1 MSRGARDGSGG
12 AGGAGRVPT
21 RLLLTLSL
29 GTLLNPL
36 NSSMIAV
43 ALVSLQRDFGIG
55 IATTTWLASGFYV
68 VAAVCQ
74 PLMGRLADQFGARR
88 LFIGGLVVMGTASAL
103 APLAPS
109 FGWLLVVRVVQAAA
123 TSTAYPSALI
133 LVRAAAGGADGS
145 GAGAGA
151 PARALAVLSV
161 AASGSAALG
170 PVLGGLLIAVAGWE
184 AVFLVN
190 VPVTLL
196 GIVLAT
202 RVLRAVPVERGRP
215 IGLRQV
221 DLPGI
226 ALFSGLLVALI
237 FAVLSL
243 ADEPLWW
250 LLPVVA
256 ALGVLLVLR
265 ERAVAEPFLDVRGLV
280 ANRELR
286 TVLVQQGGINLI
298 FYCIF
303 FGMPIWL
310 ENVRGFDPAMV
321 GLLVLPTTVLSIVV
335 TPITARAIRRHG
347 PAGTR
352 LLGLGL
358 MVVAASALQ
367 LLGDDTQVAL
377 LLGIA
382 VLLGVPNGVTNISLQ
397 TALYSAAPAGRMG
410 ASAGLFQTF
419 RYLGAIAATSVLGV
433 VLEQNLSTEGL
444 HDVGLLMTGV
454 AVVLFVLGL
463 VAVRRR

>member
-1 MSRGARDGSGG
+1 M
-12 AGGAGRVPT
+12 
-21 RLLLTLSL
+21 

-43 ALVSLQRDFGIG
+43 ALVSLQHDFGIG

-109 FGWLLVVRVVQAAA
+109 FGWLLVVRLVQAAA

-133 LVRAAAGGADGS
+133 LVRAAAGSGG
-145 GAGAGA
+145 GAGP

-190 VPVTLL
+190 VPVTLV
-196 GIVLAT
+196 GIVLAM
-202 RVLRAVPVERGRP
+202 RVLRGVTVEQGRR
-215 IGLRQV
+215 IGLREL

-237 FAVLSL
+237 FAVLSF

-250 LLPVVA
+250 LVPVVA
-256 ALGVLLVLR
+256 VLGVLLVLR

-280 ANRELR
+280 ANRALS

-310 ENVRGFDPAMV
+310 ENVRGFDPATV
-321 GLLVLPTTVLSIVV
+321 GLLVLPTTVLSIIV

-347 PAGTR
+347 PTGPR

-367 LLGDDTQVAL
+367 LLGDATPVVL

-382 VLLGVPNGVTNISLQ
+382 VLLGVPNGVNNISLQ
-397 TALYSAAPAGRMG
+397 TALYSAAPVGRMG

-433 VLEQNLSTEGL
+433 ILEQNLSTDGL
-444 HDVGLLMTGV
+444 HDVGLLMTSV

-463 VAVRRR
+463 LAVRRR

>member
-1 MSRGARDGSGG
+1 MTQGPGG
-12 AGGAGRVPT
+12 VSN

-29 GTLLNPL
+29 GTVLNPL

-43 ALVSLQRDFGIG
+43 ALVSLHRDFGVG
-55 IATTTWLASGFYV
+55 IATSTWLASGFYV

-74 PLMGRLADQFGARR
+74 PLMGRLADQLGARR
-88 LFIGGLVVMGTASAL
+88 LFIGGLVLMGAASAL

-109 FGWLLVVRVVQAAA
+109 FGWLLVVRLVQAAA

-133 LVRAAAGGADGS
+133 LVRAARGE
-145 GAGAGA
+145 GAGP

-170 PVLGGLLIAVAGWE
+170 PVLGGLLVAVAGWE

-190 VPVTLL
+190 VPVTLV
-196 GIVLAT
+196 GIVLAV
-202 RVLRAVPVERGRP
+202 RVLAGVPVERGPR
-215 IGLRQV
+215 IGLREL

-226 ALFSGLLVALI
+226 ALFSGALVALI
-237 FAVLSL
+237 FGVLSL
-243 ADEPLWW
+243 AGEPLWW
-250 LLPVVA
+250 LAVVVVA
-256 ALGVLLVLR
+256 LVMLLVWR
-265 ERAVAEPFLDVRGLV
+265 ERSVAEPFLDVRGLV
-280 ANRELR
+280 ANRALS
-286 TVLVQQGGINLI
+286 TVLAQQGGISLV

-310 ENVRGFDPAMV
+310 EQVRGFDPATV
-321 GLLVLPTTVLSIVV
+321 GLLVLPTTLLSVLV

-347 PAGTR
+347 STGPR

-358 MVVAASALQ
+358 LVVAASALQ
-367 LLGDDTQVAL
+367 LLGDDTSVVL

-382 VLLGVPNGVTNISLQ
+382 VLLGVPNGVTNLSLQ
-397 TALYSAAPAGRMG
+397 TALYAAAPAGRMG

-433 VLEQNLSTEGL
+433 ILEQNLSTDGM
-444 HDVGLLMTGV
+444 HDVGLLVTGV
-454 AVVLFVLGL
+454 AVVLFGLGL
-463 VAVRRR
+463 LAARRR

>member
-1 MSRGARDGSGG
+1 MTQRPGG
-12 AGGAGRVPT
+12 VSN

-29 GTLLNPL
+29 GTVLNPL

-43 ALVSLQRDFGIG
+43 ALVSLQRDFGVS
-55 IATTTWLASGFYV
+55 IATSTWLASGFYV

-74 PLMGRLADQFGARR
+74 PLMGRLADQLGARR
-88 LFIGGLVVMGTASAL
+88 LFIGGLVLMAAASAL
-103 APLAPS
+103 APLAPD
-109 FGWLLVVRVVQAAA
+109 FGWLLVVRLVQAAA

-133 LVRAAAGGADGS
+133 LVRSAGGE
-145 GAGAGA
+145 GAGP

-170 PVLGGLLIAVAGWE
+170 PVLGGLLVAVAGWE

-190 VPVTLL
+190 VPVTLA
-196 GIVLAT
+196 GIVLAV
-202 RVLRAVPVERGRP
+202 RVLAGVPVERGPR
-215 IGLRQV
+215 IGLREL

-226 ALFSGLLVALI
+226 ALFSGALVALI
-237 FAVLSL
+237 FGVLSL
-243 ADEPLWW
+243 ADRPLWW
-250 LLPVVA
+250 LAPVVV
-256 ALGVLLVLR
+256 ALGVLLVWR
-265 ERAVAEPFLDVRGLV
+265 ERSVAEPFLDVRGLV
-280 ANRELR
+280 ANRALR
-286 TVLVQQGGINLI
+286 SVLAQQGGINLV

-310 ENVRGFDPAMV
+310 EQVRGFDPATV
-321 GLLVLPTTVLSIVV
+321 GLLVLPTTLLSMLV
-335 TPITARAIRRHG
+335 TPVTARAIRRHG
-347 PAGTR
+347 STGPR

-358 MVVAASALQ
+358 LVVAASALQ
-367 LLGDDTQVAL
+367 LLGDDTSVML

-382 VLLGVPNGVTNISLQ
+382 VLLGVPNGVTNLSLQ
-397 TALYSAAPAGRMG
+397 TALYAAAPAGRMG

-433 VLEQNLSTEGL
+433 ILEQNLSTGGL
-444 HDVGLLMTGV
+444 HDVGLLITGV

-463 VAVRRR
+463 LAARRR

>member
-1 MSRGARDGSGG
+1 MIHGGRGGSDG

-103 APLAPS
+103 APLAPD
-109 FGWLLVVRVVQAAA
+109 FGWLLVVRLVQAAA

-133 LVRAAAGGADGS
+133 LVRAAAGSS
-145 GAGAGA
+145 GAGAGP

-202 RVLRAVPVERGRP
+202 RVLRGVPVERGRG
-215 IGLRQV
+215 IGLRDV

-243 ADEPLWW
+243 AGEPRWW
-250 LLPVVA
+250 LVPVVA

-280 ANRELR
+280 ANRALR

-321 GLLVLPTTVLSIVV
+321 GLLVLPTTVLSIIV

-347 PAGTR
+347 PTGPR

-367 LLGDDTQVAL
+367 LLGDATPVVL

-382 VLLGVPNGVTNISLQ
+382 VLLGVPNGVNNISLQ

-419 RYLGAIAATSVLGV
+419 RYIGAIAATSVLGV

-463 VAVRRR
+463 LAVRRR

>member
-1 MSRGARDGSGG
+1 MTRG
-12 AGGAGRVPT
+12 AGGVPT
-21 RLLLTLSL
+21 RLLATLSL

-43 ALVSLQRDFGIG
+43 ALVSLQGDFDVG
-55 IATTTWLASGFYV
+55 IATSTWLASGFYV

-88 LFIGGLVVMGTASAL
+88 LFIGGLVVMGASSAL
-103 APLAPS
+103 APLAPT
-109 FGWLLVVRVVQAAA
+109 FGWLLVVRLVQAAA
-123 TSTAYPSALI
+123 TSSAYPSALI
-133 LVRAAAGGADGS
+133 LVRSALGGSAVP
-145 GAGAGA
+145 

-170 PVLGGLLIAVAGWE
+170 PVLGGLLVAVAGWE

-190 VPVTLL
+190 VPVTLI
-196 GIVLAT
+196 GIVLAV
-202 RVLRAVPVERGRP
+202 RVLADVPVERGRR
-215 IGLRQV
+215 IGLREI

-250 LLPVVA
+250 LVPVVA
-256 ALGVLLVLR
+256 VLAVLLVLR

-280 ANRELR
+280 ANRALS

-303 FGMPIWL
+303 FGMPMWL
-310 ENVRGFDPAMV
+310 EHVRGFDPATV
-321 GLLVLPTTVLSIVV
+321 GLLVLPTTVLSLIV

-347 PAGTR
+347 STGPR
-352 LLGLGL
+352 LLGLAL

-367 LLGDDTQVAL
+367 LLGDDTSVAL
-377 LLGIA
+377 LLCIA
-382 VLLGVPNGVTNISLQ
+382 VLLGVPNGVNNLSLQ
-397 TALYSAAPAGRMG
+397 TSLYSAAPAGRMG

-433 VLEQNLSTEGL
+433 ILEQNLSTDGMHEI
-444 HDVGLLMTGV
+444 GLLMTGV
-454 AVVLFVLGL
+454 AVVLLVLGL

>member
-1 MSRGARDGSGG
+1 MTEGPGG
-12 AGGAGRVPT
+12 VT
-21 RLLLTLSL
+21 NRLLLTLSL
-29 GTLLNPL
+29 GTALNPL

-43 ALVSLQRDFGIG
+43 ALVSLHRDVGVG
-55 IATTTWLASGFYV
+55 IATSTWLASGFYV

-74 PLMGRLADQFGARR
+74 PLMGRLADQLGARR
-88 LFIGGLVVMGTASAL
+88 LFVAGLVVMGTASAL
-103 APLAPS
+103 APLAPD
-109 FGWLLVVRVVQAAA
+109 FGWLLVVRLIQAAA

-133 LVRAAAGGADGS
+133 LVRSAAGGDHGGDG
-145 GAGAGA
+145 ARP

-170 PVLGGLLIAVAGWE
+170 PVLAGLLVAVAGWQ

-190 VPVTLL
+190 VPVTAV
-196 GIVLAT
+196 GIVLAV
-202 RVLRAVPVERGRP
+202 RVLAGVPVERGPR
-215 IGLRQV
+215 IGLRDL

-226 ALFSGLLVALI
+226 ALFAGTLVALI
-237 FAVLSL
+237 FGVLSL

-250 LLPVVA
+250 LGAVVVV
-256 ALGVLLVLR
+256 LGALLVWR
-265 ERAVAEPFLDVRGLV
+265 ERTVPEPFLDVRGLV
-280 ANRELR
+280 ANRALGS
-286 TVLVQQGGINLI
+286 VLVQQSGVNLV

-310 ENVRGFDPAMV
+310 EQVRGFDPATV
-321 GLLVLPTTVLSIVV
+321 GLLVLPMTVLSMLV
-335 TPITARAIRRHG
+335 TPITARAIGRHG
-347 PAGTR
+347 STGPR

-358 MVVAASALQ
+358 LVVAASALQ
-367 LLGDDTQVAL
+367 LLGDTTPVAL

-382 VLLGVPNGVTNISLQ
+382 VLLGIPNGVTGLSLQ

-433 VLEQNLSTEGL
+433 ILEQNLSTGGL
-444 HDVGLLMTGV
+444 HDVGLLITGV
-454 AVVLFVLGL
+454 AVVLFALGL
-463 VAVRRR
+463 LAARRR

>member
-1 MSRGARDGSGG
+1 MSRGGG
-12 AGGAGRVPT
+12 GVSR

-29 GTLLNPL
+29 GTVLNPL

-43 ALVSLQRDFGIG
+43 ALVSLQRDFEVG
-55 IATTTWLASGFYV
+55 IATSTWLASGFYV

-74 PLMGRLADQFGARR
+74 PLMGRLADQLGARR
-88 LFIGGLVVMGTASAL
+88 LFVAGLVVMGAASAL
-103 APLAPS
+103 APLAPD
-109 FGWLLVVRVVQAAA
+109 FGWLLVVRLVQAAA

-133 LVRAAAGGADGS
+133 LVRSAAGGGRDGDRTQP
-145 GAGAGA
+145 

-170 PVLGGLLIAVAGWE
+170 PVLGGLLVAVAGWE

-190 VPVTLL
+190 VPVTVV
-196 GIVLAT
+196 GVVLAV
-202 RVLRAVPVERGRP
+202 RVLAGVPVERGPRL
-215 IGLRQV
+215 GLREL

-226 ALFSGLLVALI
+226 ALFGGTLVALI
-237 FAVLSL
+237 VGVLSL

-250 LLPVVA
+250 TAPVVVA
-256 ALGVLLVLR
+256 CGVLLVWR
-265 ERAVAEPFLDVRGLV
+265 ERSVAEPFLDVRGLV
-280 ANRELR
+280 ANRALS
-286 TVLVQQGGINLI
+286 TVLAQQGGINLV

-310 ENVRGFDPAMV
+310 EQVRGFDPATV
-321 GLLVLPTTVLSIVV
+321 GLLVLPTTLLSVLV
-335 TPITARAIRRHG
+335 TPATARAIRRHG
-347 PAGTR
+347 STGPR

-358 MVVAASALQ
+358 LVVAASALQ
-367 LLGDDTQVAL
+367 LLGDTTPVVL

-382 VLLGVPNGVTNISLQ
+382 VLLGVPNGVTNLSLQ

-433 VLEQNLSTEGL
+433 ILEQNLSTDGL
-444 HDVGLLMTGV
+444 HDVGLLITGV
-454 AVVLFVLGL
+454 AVVLFGL
-463 VAVRRR
+463 SLLAVRRR

>member
-1 MSRGARDGSGG
+1 MTQRPGG
-12 AGGAGRVPT
+12 VSN

-29 GTLLNPL
+29 GTVLNPL

-43 ALVSLQRDFGIG
+43 ALVSLQRDFGVS
-55 IATTTWLASGFYV
+55 IATSTWLASGFYV

-74 PLMGRLADQFGARR
+74 PLMGRLADQLGARR
-88 LFIGGLVVMGTASAL
+88 LFIGGLVLMGAASAL
-103 APLAPS
+103 APLAPD
-109 FGWLLVVRVVQAAA
+109 FGWLLVVRLVQAAA

-133 LVRAAAGGADGS
+133 LVRSAGGE
-145 GAGAGA
+145 GAGP

-170 PVLGGLLIAVAGWE
+170 PVLGGLLVAVAGWE

-190 VPVTLL
+190 VPVTLA
-196 GIVLAT
+196 GIVLAV
-202 RVLRAVPVERGRP
+202 RVLAGVPVERGPR
-215 IGLRQV
+215 IGLREL

-226 ALFSGLLVALI
+226 ALFSGALVALI
-237 FAVLSL
+237 FGVLSL
-243 ADEPLWW
+243 ADRPLWW
-250 LLPVVA
+250 LAPVVV
-256 ALGVLLVLR
+256 ALGVLLVWR
-265 ERAVAEPFLDVRGLV
+265 ERSVAEPFLDVRGLV
-280 ANRELR
+280 ANRALR
-286 TVLVQQGGINLI
+286 SVLAQQGGINLV

-310 ENVRGFDPAMV
+310 EQVRGFDPATV
-321 GLLVLPTTVLSIVV
+321 GLLVLPTTLLSMLV
-335 TPITARAIRRHG
+335 TPVTARAIRRHG
-347 PAGTR
+347 STGPR

-358 MVVAASALQ
+358 LVVAASALQ
-367 LLGDDTQVAL
+367 LLGDDTSVVL

-382 VLLGVPNGVTNISLQ
+382 VLLGVPNGVTNLSLQ
-397 TALYSAAPAGRMG
+397 TALYAAAPAGRMG

-433 VLEQNLSTEGL
+433 ILEQNLSTGGL
-444 HDVGLLMTGV
+444 HDVGLLITGV

-463 VAVRRR
+463 LAARRR

>member
-1 MSRGARDGSGG
+1 
-12 AGGAGRVPT
+12 
-21 RLLLTLSL
+21 
-29 GTLLNPL
+29 
-36 NSSMIAV
+36 
-43 ALVSLQRDFGIG
+43 
-55 IATTTWLASGFYV
+55 
-68 VAAVCQ
+68 VCQ

-103 APLAPS
+103 APLAPD
-109 FGWLLVVRVVQAAA
+109 FGWLLVVRLVQAAA

-133 LVRAAAGGADGS
+133 LVRAAAGSAGGS
-145 GAGAGA
+145 GAGAGP

-202 RVLRAVPVERGRP
+202 RVLRGVPVERRRR
-215 IGLRQV
+215 IGLREV
-221 DLPGI
+221 DLLGI

-250 LLPVVA
+250 LVPVVA

-280 ANRELR
+280 ANRALS

-321 GLLVLPTTVLSIVV
+321 GLLVLPTTVLSIIV

-347 PAGTR
+347 STGTR

-367 LLGDDTQVAL
+367 LLGDHTQVAL

-382 VLLGVPNGVTNISLQ
+382 VLLGVPNGVNNISLQ

-433 VLEQNLSTEGL
+433 ILEQNLSTEGL

-463 VAVRRR
+463 LTVRRR

>member
-1 MSRGARDGSGG
+1 MTGG
-12 AGGAGRVPT
+12 AGGVSN
-21 RLLLTLSL
+21 RLLLTLAL

-43 ALVSLQRDFGIG
+43 ALVSLQRDFDIG
-55 IATTTWLASGFYV
+55 IATSTWLASGFYV

-103 APLAPS
+103 APLAPD
-109 FGWLLVVRVVQAAA
+109 FGWLLVVRLVQAAA
-123 TSTAYPSALI
+123 TSTAYPSAVI
-133 LVRAAAGGADGS
+133 LVRAASGGSAANPS
-145 GAGAGA
+145 EP

-170 PVLGGLLIAVAGWE
+170 PVLGGLLVAVAGWE

-196 GIVLAT
+196 GIVLAV
-202 RVLRAVPVERGRP
+202 RVLRGVPVERGGSIR
-215 IGLRQV
+215 LRDV

-237 FAVLSL
+237 FTVLSL

-250 LLPVVA
+250 LIPVVA
-256 ALGVLLVLR
+256 VLGVLLVLR

-280 ANRELR
+280 ANRALS

-303 FGMPIWL
+303 FGMPMWY
-310 ENVRGFDPAMV
+310 EHVRGFDPAMV
-321 GLLVLPTTVLSIVV
+321 GLLVLPTTVLSLLV
-335 TPITARAIRRHG
+335 TPVTARAIRRRGSSG
-347 PAGTR
+347 PR

-358 MVVAASALQ
+358 LVVAASALQ
-367 LLGDDTQVAL
+367 LLGDDTSVAL
-377 LLGIA
+377 LLAIA
-382 VLLGVPNGVTNISLQ
+382 VLLGVPNGVTNLSMQTSL
-397 TALYSAAPAGRMG
+397 YEAAPASRMG

-433 VLEQNLSTEGL
+433 ILEQDLSTDGL

-463 VAVRRR
+463 FGARRRPAE

>member
-1 MSRGARDGSGG
+1 MSREPGG
-12 AGGAGRVPT
+12 VSN

-29 GTLLNPL
+29 GTVLNPL

-43 ALVSLQRDFGIG
+43 ALISLQRDFGVG
-55 IATTTWLASGFYV
+55 IATSTWLASGFYV

-74 PLMGRLADQFGARR
+74 PLMGRLADQLGARR

-103 APLAPS
+103 APLAPD
-109 FGWLLVVRVVQAAA
+109 FGWLLVVRLVQAAA

-133 LVRAAAGGADGS
+133 LVRSAGGDRAQP
-145 GAGAGA
+145 

-170 PVLGGLLIAVAGWE
+170 PVLGGLLVAVAGWE

-190 VPVTLL
+190 VPVTLV
-196 GIVLAT
+196 GIVLAV
-202 RVLRAVPVERGRP
+202 RVLAGVPVERGPR
-215 IGLRQV
+215 IGLREL

-237 FAVLSL
+237 FGVLSL
-243 ADEPLWW
+243 ADDPLWW
-250 LLPVVA
+250 LAGVVVV
-256 ALGVLLVLR
+256 LGVVLVWR
-265 ERAVAEPFLDVRGLV
+265 ERSVPEPFLDVRGLV
-280 ANRELR
+280 ANRALS
-286 TVLVQQGGINLI
+286 TVLAQQGGINLV

-303 FGMPIWL
+303 FGMPMWL
-310 ENVRGFDPAMV
+310 EQVRGFDPATV
-321 GLLVLPTTVLSIVV
+321 GLLVLPTTLLSMLV
-335 TPITARAIRRHG
+335 TPVTARAIRRHG
-347 PAGTR
+347 SAGPR

-358 MVVAASALQ
+358 LVVAASALQ
-367 LLGDDTQVAL
+367 LLGDDTSVAL

-382 VLLGVPNGVTNISLQ
+382 VLLGVPNGVTNLSLQ
-397 TALYSAAPAGRMG
+397 TALYAAAPAGRMG

-433 VLEQNLSTEGL
+433 ILEQNMSTAGL
-444 HDVGLLMTGV
+444 HDVGLLITGV
-454 AVVLFVLGL
+454 AVVLFLLGL
-463 VAVRRR
+463 LAIRRR